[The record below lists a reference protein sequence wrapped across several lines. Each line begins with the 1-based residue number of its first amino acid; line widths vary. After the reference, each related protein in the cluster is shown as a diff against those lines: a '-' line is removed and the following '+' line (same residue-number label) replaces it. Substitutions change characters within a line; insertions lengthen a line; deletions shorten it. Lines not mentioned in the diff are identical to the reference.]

1 MFKLKRGKNF
11 AQLFS
16 GWVFF
21 SEKNGGVYFFA
32 EIETIPL
39 MIHNSSSDPVLIKK
53 ISLKIWSLRDE
64 IEARIQEK
72 IEGGAELD
80 EQAIMNIRE
89 QYTNKANA
97 GGNVLELKPL
107 GDLNTGEDEMAAAM
121 AAIEAEEK
129 GEAEAASE
137 AEGEVPLPSEADNN
151 VVSLSAAT
159 PIDQNIITISLEA
172 PNIPEDKVSKGK
184 TVLSEISMEKMFF
197 FCNKPFTEGQS
208 IVIQFCIPKSFI
220 VNADILYCRPF
231 NLKSRIISQNNY
243 THRALIR
250 FKFLKEGERALL
262 RQFLQSIEPDVT
274 KVEKKAAAKDDEE
287 GGSDFGELD
296 DLGL

>member
-1 MFKLKRGKNF
+1 
-11 AQLFS
+11 
-16 GWVFF
+16 
-21 SEKNGGVYFFA
+21 
-32 EIETIPL
+32 

-64 IEARIQEK
+64 IEARIQQKVES
-72 IEGGAELD
+72 GDELN
-80 EQAIMNIRE
+80 ESEIMQIRE
-89 QYTNKANA
+89 QYTPKNSTS
-97 GGNVLELKPL
+97 NVLAMTSAVP
-107 GDLNTGEDEMAAAM
+107 DAGEDEMARAM
-121 AAIEAEEK
+121 A
-129 GEAEAASE
+129 EAEAGE
-137 AEGEVPLPSEADNN
+137 NAEVVPEENVEVVAAADDN
-151 VVSLSAAT
+151 VVAINGGAVNQDS
-159 PIDQNIITISLEA
+159 NIITISLDA
-172 PNIPEDKVSKGK
+172 PAIAEDKMAKGK

-274 KVEKKAAAKDDEE
+274 KVVKKAVAKEDDG